1 MTKIPV
7 IRIFRE
13 NFNVSNFEKK
23 KKNKNR
29 EKRKINPGKNVLLK
43 LSEITSLWEKKIS
56 KETFSVEY
64 KCWIYDS
71 IYFS

>member
-1 MTKIPV
+1 MKKIPV

-23 KKNKNR
+23 KINKNR

-43 LSEITSLWEKKIS
+43 LSEITSSWEKNLKGNI
-56 KETFSVEY
+56 FSR
-64 KCWIYDS
+64 I
-71 IYFS
+71 